1 MMKEV
6 TATLT
11 SKGQIT
17 IPAEVRRRLDLATGD
32 QIIFVLAEDGRVELR
47 RPRFPTIESLTGI
60 AGKLSHPMTEE
71 EMLRIAYE
79 DRFLTDPEER

>member
-1 MMKEV
+1 MKEV
-6 TATLT
+6 AATLT

-60 AGKLSHPMTEE
+60 AGKLPRPMTEE

-79 DRFLTDPEER
+79 DRFLTDLEER